1 MKRVAGSSNAPEAKA
16 AGSPRSRLT
25 SGHVGDGNETA
36 RLTSRKNRSCEVKL
50 FSAARTFF
58 ARFSAFSYLL
68 LRVSPPLSV
77 LLLVSI
83 CHYRPVR
90 PPVRPFSLI
99 NR

>member
-68 LRVSPPLSV
+68 LRVSPPPPFGSFARLHLS
-77 LLLVSI
+77 LSS
-83 CHYRPVR
+83 R
-90 PPVRPFSLI
+90 PPTRPSI
-99 NR
+99 QPH